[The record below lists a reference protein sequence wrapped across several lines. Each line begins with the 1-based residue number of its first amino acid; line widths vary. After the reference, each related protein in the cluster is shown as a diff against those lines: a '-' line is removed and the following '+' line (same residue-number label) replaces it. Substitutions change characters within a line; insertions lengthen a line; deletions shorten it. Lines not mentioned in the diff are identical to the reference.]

1 MKNFLPAILVPL
13 SVLLAGCNTW
23 ILENPD
29 PGEPCVNIDPA
40 AMPGGIWLG
49 MKPKDARRI
58 LGDPLREVLL
68 DFTGSGSSLT
78 RLRYEGF
85 MLESSDRAGNKIGLF
100 EWTKPGTG
108 PNSELLLGGPEPRIP
123 HHTIVYSRA
132 WTAPVRKKFR
142 PWRVAAGQT
151 SQGCGSSISSRTE
164 KSIPSTREPGH
175 IRIDQ

>member
-123 HHTIVYSRA
+123 HHTIVYRWAMDGSRSEEIPTVA
-132 WTAPVRKKFR
+132 GCRRPDQPRLRIVYFVKDGKIDSVDARTWTYPY
-142 PWRVAAGQT
+142 
-151 SQGCGSSISSRTE
+151 
-164 KSIPSTREPGH
+164 
-175 IRIDQ
+175 